1 MLYSLAFLPN
11 GLKYDQAVHAFG
23 FGVTAWL
30 CWEILRK
37 SVERRYGHRLVP
49 TFGMMLLCGLAG
61 MGFGAL
67 NEVVEFIAV
76 LVLPETN
83 VGGFYNTGWDL
94 VYNLLGSLVA
104 VSIIYWRGRGREGRE
119 SRG

>member
-1 MLYSLAFLPN
+1 
-11 GLKYDQAVHAFG
+11 
-23 FGVTAWL
+23 
-30 CWEILRK
+30 
-37 SVERRYGHRLVP
+37 
-49 TFGMMLLCGLAG
+49 MMLLCGLAG